1 MALADHQ
8 PKRKGGHLEHVITTL
23 PGEDRELL
31 LSWLHDPSFT
41 AESIARIL
49 TVDGHRTRG
58 YHVTH
63 WRDRNIKGANK

>member
-8 PKRKGGHLEHVITTL
+8 PKRKGGHLEHVITPLT
-23 PGEDRELL
+23 GDDREILL
-31 LSWLHDPSFT
+31 GWLHDPSFT
-41 AESIARIL
+41 AASIAEIL
-49 TVDGHRTRG
+49 TEEGHLAKD